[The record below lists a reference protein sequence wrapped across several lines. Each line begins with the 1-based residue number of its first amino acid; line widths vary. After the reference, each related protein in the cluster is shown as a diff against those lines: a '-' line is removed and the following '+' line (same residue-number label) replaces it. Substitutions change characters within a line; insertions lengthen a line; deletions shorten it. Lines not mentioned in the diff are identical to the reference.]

1 MKLIDFKASALVIAS
16 VLVSAALVAAG
27 CSPDTPENPELPAEP
42 EMPENPEEPEVPDN
56 PENPDAPEIQD
67 DPDDLVYPDDG
78 TRIRLTLFENT
89 NLDIPYRI
97 PAFAACGDGTL
108 IAVGDFRYGKGDI
121 GAGRIDLHS
130 RISTNNGRSW
140 KPEKVIVQ
148 GSGKAGH
155 DCAFGDASL
164 VCDRETGEVLMM
176 AVCGSVGYFGSTRGN
191 TIGSAEFRSNDR
203 GRTWTEWKDRTEDIY
218 SMFDGSSTPLA
229 GCFITSGRIFQ
240 SRQIKVGT
248 HYRIYL
254 ALCARPGGNRVIYS
268 DDFGQTWKPLGGAD
282 ALPITDGNEAK
293 CEELPDGRVILSS
306 RTASGRYFN
315 IYSYSNKTTA
325 AGSWGTAA
333 KSGSSNYGCSTTDSF
348 GTNGEILVLPVLEQ
362 GTGTELYIA
371 LQSIP
376 LGGGGVNRSNVAI
389 YYKTLNPD
397 PSQITP
403 QSFANYWTNSST
415 SSPFRVSETKSA
427 YSTMDLQSDGNIGFF
442 FEETLIG
449 SGYNLVY
456 TSISVEELTSNQ
468 FKLNRDKAFQ

>member
-1 MKLIDFKASALVIAS
+1 MPNEMKLFDLRICSFAITSLVVACACVMMACSAVKQ
-16 VLVSAALVAAG
+16 
-27 CSPDTPENPELPAEP
+27 AEKQN
-42 EMPENPEEPEVPDN
+42 EMPEE
-56 PENPDAPEIQD
+56 
-67 DPDDLVYPDDG
+67 PDDLTYPDDG

-89 NLDIPYRI
+89 NPDIPYRI

-108 IAVGDFRYGKGDI
+108 IAVGDYRYSKSDI
-121 GAGRIDLHS
+121 GGGRIDLHS
-130 RISTNNGRSW
+130 RISTTNGRSW
-140 KPEKVIVQ
+140 KPVRTVVE

-176 AVCGSVGYFGSTRGN
+176 AVCGSVGYFGSTREN
-191 TIGSAEFRSNDR
+191 PIGSAEFRSNDR
-203 GRTWTEWKDRTEDIY
+203 GRTWTQWKDRTADIY

-229 GCFITSGRIFQ
+229 GCFITSGKIFQ
-240 SRQIKVGT
+240 SRQIKAGT

-293 CEELPDGRVILSS
+293 CEELPDGRVLLSS
-306 RTASGRYFN
+306 RTGSGRYFN
-315 IYSYSNKTTA
+315 IYSYSDKTTA

-333 KSGSSNYGCSTTDSF
+333 KSDSSNNGCSTTDTF
-348 GTNGEILVLPVLEQ
+348 GTNGEILVLPVIEQ
-362 GTGTELYIA
+362 ATGTEIYIA

-376 LGGGGVNRSNVAI
+376 LGPKRSNVAI

-403 QSFANYWTNSST
+403 QSFANYWTSSST
-415 SSPFRVSETKSA
+415 GSPFRVSGTQSA

-442 FEETLIG
+442 FEETLNEAG
-449 SGYNLVY
+449 NGYNLVY

-468 FKLNRDKAFQ
+468 FKLDRDKAFNKDNAL